1 MAGAQGTEKWQNWW
15 GVIVPRANRIYFA
28 GLVATSL
35 LVLVLPH
42 VLGRFIPCAEYMD
55 VDWLVVALLS
65 IAAVGALNI
74 TFAFM
79 PLLESYLPERTVLVL
94 RGFLVVVLPC
104 VGLIGMVWFAVGAF
118 VPALMND
125 PELLC
130 D

>member
-1 MAGAQGTEKWQNWW
+1 MAGAQETERLQNWW

-42 VLGRFIPCAEYMD
+42 VLGRFIPCAEYME

-65 IAAVGALNI
+65 ITAVGALNI
-74 TFAFM
+74 TFAFI
-79 PLLESYLPERTVLVL
+79 PLLEPYLPERAVLVL
-94 RGFLVVVLPC
+94 RVFFVIVLPC
-104 VGLIGMVWFAVGAF
+104 AGLIGIVWFSVGAF